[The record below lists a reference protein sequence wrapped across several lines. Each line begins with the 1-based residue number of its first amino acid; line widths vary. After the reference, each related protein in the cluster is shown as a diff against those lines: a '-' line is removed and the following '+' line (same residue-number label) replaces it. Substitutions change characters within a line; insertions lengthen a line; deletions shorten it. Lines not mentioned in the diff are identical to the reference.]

1 MKNEREDGRKEK
13 IIEAARLMLQDGVA
27 IEKIIRYTGLKQEEI
42 EGIHDL
48 SDAPLD
54 AYYKFMLATHI

>member
-13 IIEAARLMLQDGVA
+13 AFEAARLMLQDGVA

-54 AYYKFMLATHI
+54 AYN